1 MSSSF
6 NDLLYPMLSRQEVSG
21 PALVAALEPAGL
33 EKAEEAVNLRQ
44 RVIAEQGPAIAACAA
59 EMARR
64 FAAGG
69 KLLSFGNGGSAT
81 AAADIVADFMTPPL
95 GQQPLP
101 AIAFTNDVATV
112 TAVANDV
119 SFADVF
125 LRQVIAF
132 GKPNDIALAWSTSG
146 NSENLI
152 RAFQAAKKLGLLNV
166 GLAGYDGGRM
176 KGEPSGDYVF
186 VVPSTS
192 IHRIQEV
199 QSLIGHCLR
208 CAVDV
213 ALSRG
218 ASANGE

>member
-1 MSSSF
+1 MSGSF
-6 NDLLYPMLSRQEVSG
+6 SDLLYPMLSQQDTSRT
-21 PALVAALEPAGL
+21 ALVAALEPAGL
-33 EKAEEAVNLRQ
+33 EKAEEAVRLREK
-44 RVIAEQGPAIAACAA
+44 VLAEQAGSIAACGA

-81 AAADIVADFMTPPL
+81 AAADIVADFMTPPP
-95 GQQPLP
+95 GQRPLP

-125 LRQVIAF
+125 LRQLIAF
-132 GKPNDIALAWSTSG
+132 GKPNDMAMAWSSSG
-146 NSENLI
+146 NSENLV
-152 RAFQAAKKLGLLNV
+152 RAFETARKRGILMI

-176 KGEPSGDYVF
+176 KKEATADYLF

-199 QSLIGHCLR
+199 QSLIAHCLR

-213 ALSRG
+213 ELSDRV
-218 ASANGE
+218 SSNGG

>member
-1 MSSSF
+1 MSGSF
-6 NDLLYPMLSRQEVSG
+6 SDLLYPMLSQQDTSRT
-21 PALVAALEPAGL
+21 ALVAALEPAGL
-33 EKAEEAVNLRQ
+33 EKAEEAVRLREK
-44 RVIAEQGPAIAACAA
+44 VLAEQAGSIAACGA

-81 AAADIVADFMTPPL
+81 AAADIVAD
-95 GQQPLP
+95 
-101 AIAFTNDVATV
+101 DVATV

-125 LRQVIAF
+125 LRQLIAF
-132 GKPNDIALAWSTSG
+132 GKPNDMAMAWSSSG
-146 NSENLI
+146 NSENLV
-152 RAFQAAKKLGLLNV
+152 RAFETARKRGILMI

-176 KGEPSGDYVF
+176 KKEATADYLF

-199 QSLIGHCLR
+199 QSLIAHCLR

-213 ALSRG
+213 ELSDRV
-218 ASANGE
+218 SSNGG